1 MNPTI
6 QGLKSRYGLIG
17 NSEGIN
23 DALRKAL
30 RVAGTDLTVLITGES
45 GVGKEVISKI
55 IHQQS
60 VRKHNAFIAI
70 NCGAIPE
77 GTINSELFGHEKG
90 AFTGATSDRKGYFET
105 VDGGT
110 IFLDEIGELPLDTQ
124 SYLLRV
130 LESGEFIRV
139 GSSAVL
145 HTDVRIVAA
154 TNVDLY
160 DKVEKGKFRR
170 DLYYRLNTV
179 PIAIP
184 ALRERRDDIWMIFR
198 KFSLDIAER
207 HRIDPITLTSEAKT
221 LLLRYQWPGNIRELK
236 NVAEQLSIMS
246 ERRTIDDEDLLE
258 VLPELNKRYLPA
270 RADNLTS
277 SDGNLQERE
286 ILYKLLFDMKS
297 DLNELKSLVFGL
309 IKENKLDVP
318 DTQELLSL
326 PERAGISSWQNVKL
340 GSQEK
345 HPLFEPSVSGQKDDI
360 PSIIIQENQKGQ
372 KYFDD
377 SEPVEENLSLEEM
390 EKEMIRKALKK
401 YKGKRKNAAEELG
414 ISERT
419 LYRKIK
425 QYELE

>member
-6 QGLKSRYGLIG
+6 QGIKSRYGLIG
-17 NSEGIN
+17 NSEGLN
-23 DALRKAL
+23 DALRKAI

-55 IHQQS
+55 IHQHS
-60 VRKHNAFIAI
+60 PRKHNAFIAI

-90 AFTGATSDRKGYFET
+90 SFTGATADRKGYFET

-130 LESGEFIRV
+130 LENGEFIRV

-145 HTDVRIVAA
+145 HTDVRIIAA

-160 DKVEKGKFRR
+160 EQVEKGKFRR

-179 PIAIP
+179 PIEIP
-184 ALRERRDDIWMIFR
+184 PLRERREDIWMIFR

-207 HRIDPITLTSEAKT
+207 HRIDPITLTPEAKA
-221 LLLRYQWPGNIRELK
+221 LLMRYQWPGNIRELR

-246 ERRTIDDEDLLE
+246 ERRTIDEDDLLE
-258 VLPELNKRYLPA
+258 VLPDLNKRYLPA
-270 RADNLTS
+270 RTHDLSKAED
-277 SDGNLQERE
+277 NLQERE
-286 ILYKLLFDMKS
+286 ILYKLLFDMKA

-309 IKENKLDVP
+309 IKKNKLDVP
-318 DTQELLSL
+318 DSESILSL
-326 PERAGISSWQNVKL
+326 PERAGLSSWYNAHSASIDK
-340 GSQEK
+340 SQSDELT
-345 HPLFEPSVSGQKDDI
+345 PLRKEEI
-360 PSIIIQENQKGQ
+360 PSIIIPDNQKSH
-372 KYFDD
+372 KYYED
-377 SEPVEENLSLEEM
+377 SEPVEESLSLEDM

-401 YKGKRKNAAEELG
+401 YNGKRKDAAEELG

>member
-318 DTQELLSL
+318 DTQKLLSL

>member
-30 RVAGTDLTVLITGES
+30 RVAATDLTVLITGES

-60 VRKHNAFIAI
+60 PRKHNPFIAI

-90 AFTGATSDRKGYFET
+90 AFTGASADRKGYFET
-105 VDGGT
+105 VHGGT

-139 GSSAVL
+139 GSSAVH
-145 HTDVRIVAA
+145 HTDVRIIAA
-154 TNVDLY
+154 TNADLY
-160 DKVEKGKFRR
+160 EQVENGKFRR

-179 PIAIP
+179 PIIIP
-184 ALRERRDDIWMIFR
+184 PLRERRDDIWMIFR

-207 HRIDPITLTSEAKT
+207 HRIDPITLTPEAKT

-246 ERRTIDDEDLLE
+246 ERRTIDEHDLLE
-258 VLPELNKRYLPA
+258 VLPELNNRYLPA
-270 RADNLTS
+270 RTTDQQNL
-277 SDGNLQERE
+277 DGNMQERE
-286 ILYKLLFDMKS
+286 ILYKLLFDMKN

-309 IKENKLDVP
+309 IKENKLDIP
-318 DTQELLSL
+318 DAQKVLSL
-326 PERAGISSWQNVKL
+326 PERTSSKGWSGGSL
-340 GSQEK
+340 SQEEK
-345 HPLFEPSVSGQKDDI
+345 EDLIDGQFDHRKRDL
-360 PSIIIQENQKGQ
+360 PSIIIQDRKKDSNYYEP
-372 KYFDD
+372 
-377 SEPVEENLSLEEM
+377 SEPVEENLSLEDM
-390 EKEMIRKALKK
+390 EKEMIKKALKK
-401 YKGKRKNAAEELG
+401 YSGKRKNASEELG